1 MIKSPTQ
8 NMNAIQSTVLTK
20 IWVTFVMLSSPI
32 MLSNCILQCHG
43 FTFSLVRNRPS
54 PPNDLIKE
62 IRKSQSKE
70 DEQVQQ
76 WFTEEAGVLG
86 TSRFCLSTTE
96 KSVGGRGLFW
106 TSDEPAYQGDIVA
119 FIPSKNVITS
129 YNLESSFPELKGLQE
144 SEASWQ
150 AKMTTLAS
158 NCLQSEKED
167 YMNRVDWIKSWYGGG
182 PTCPRPSSS
191 YSMEELNQLA
201 EFAGS
206 TVEKV
211 EIKIEQRYGTFI
223 RDYARMI
230 KEKYY
235 GETIDNFGDMYSIT
249 VSRTACLGP
258 VWDNKRGIIPVHD
271 FMNHPP
277 SNSRPNVELFC
288 FGDLRKMIGF
298 AHATELLKRVMQD
311 PNEIG
316 SNQHGENGSFF
327 EPRDTDILLVASRDI
342 GTGSELWLSYRD
354 PASIKSEED
363 KIWLMLQYGFPL
375 HAA

>member
-1 MIKSPTQ
+1 MIQTPTQ
-8 NMNAIQSTVLTK
+8 NMHAKRSKMLTK
-20 IWVTFVMLSSPI
+20 ILVTFVMLSSPAI
-32 MLSNCILQCHG
+32 LSNGILQCHG

-62 IRKSQSKE
+62 LKKSQSKE
-70 DEQVQQ
+70 DELVQN
-76 WFTEEAGVLG
+76 WFTEEAGVIG
-86 TSRFCLSTTE
+86 TSRLCLSTTE

-106 TSDEPAYQGDIVA
+106 TSEEPAYQGDILA

-129 YNLESSFPELKGLQE
+129 SNLKSNFPELKNLEE
-144 SEASWQ
+144 SESSWQ

-158 NCLQSEKED
+158 YCLQSKDD
-167 YMNRVDWIKSWYGGG
+167 YMNRVDWIKSWHGGG
-182 PTCPRPSSS
+182 PTCPRPSTS
-191 YSMEELNQLA
+191 YSLEELNQLA
-201 EFAGS
+201 ELSGA

-211 EIKIEQRYGTFI
+211 EIKIEQRYGTFM
-223 RDYARMI
+223 RDYARMQR
-230 KEKYY
+230 EKYCT
-235 GETIDNFGDMYSIT
+235 ETAESFGDMYSIA

-277 SNSRPNVELFC
+277 SNTRPNVELFC

-298 AHATELLKRVMQD
+298 VHATELLKRVIQD
-311 PNEIG
+311 PNE
-316 SNQHGENGSFF
+316 SASVQEGENGSFF

-363 KIWLMLQYGFPL
+363 KIWLLLQYGFPL